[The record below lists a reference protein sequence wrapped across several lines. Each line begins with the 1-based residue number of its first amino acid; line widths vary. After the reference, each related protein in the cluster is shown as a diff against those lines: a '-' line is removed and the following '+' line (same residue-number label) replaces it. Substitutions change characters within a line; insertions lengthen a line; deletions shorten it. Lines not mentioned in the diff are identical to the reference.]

1 LKKYDIATTISYP
14 VKGATGKT
22 GNWRVFKPILDKS
35 KCVKCLRCWIYCP
48 EATIIRNKN
57 DTIDIDYEY
66 CKGCG
71 ICANVCKV
79 KAIIMKRETIK
90 NDKSND

>member
-1 LKKYDIATTISYP
+1 LKKYKSVTTISYP
-14 VKGATGKT
+14 KKGAMGKT
-22 GNWRVFKPILDKS
+22 GTWRVFTPKLDKE

-48 EATIIRNKN
+48 EATIIRNKD
-57 DTIDIDYEY
+57 DTVDIDYEY

-79 KAIIMKRETIK
+79 KAIVMEREGDI
-90 NDKSND
+90 